1 MASKAKSPKRS
12 YSDADVREVSDNPEW
27 TREDFAHAR
36 PASEVLPAELFEK
49 LKRRQGER
57 GPQKKPTKQLV
68 SLRLDREVI
77 ELFKQ
82 TGPGW
87 QSRMNDF
94 LRKALG

>member
-57 GPQKKPTKQLV
+57 GLQKKPTKQLV
-68 SLRLDREVI
+68 SLRLDRDVI
-77 ELFKQ
+77 ELFKE

-87 QSRMNDF
+87 QSRMNEA
-94 LRKALG
+94 LRQAKV